1 MLAFLKTRVLQII
14 VKFTVIMVLVIHK
27 AMIIVLW
34 KVWPMLKSIINFPK
48 IVRSSLKKRNI
59 ATVYPLITATVVS
72 TSMLTYVHN
81 RVLGYHDVNKTHYHG
96 LVYPTGLFSLLYQ
109 LLQYITCVAIII
121 PNGLK

>member
-1 MLAFLKTRVLQII
+1 MLAFLKTRVRIANHC

-27 AMIIVLW
+27 AMIIILW

-59 ATVYPLITATVVS
+59 ATVYPLIMATVVS

-81 RVLGYHDVNKTHYHG
+81 RVLAYHDVNKTHYHKLMVWCIL
-96 LVYPTGLFSLLYQ
+96 LVYSHYCINYYNTLH
-109 LLQYITCVAIII
+109 V
-121 PNGLK
+121 